1 MQNNRTPAW
10 LAARPARLSALTR
23 EDVARAAQGF
33 GETPLSII
41 VAGQPIGL

>member
-10 LAARPARLSALTR
+10 LAGRPARLSALSR
-23 EDVARAAQGF
+23 DDVARAAQAF
-33 GETPLSII
+33 GETPLSIV